1 MVWFIEK
8 TMRFRFN
15 FSDFDLYINILTIFK
30 FQKGQ
35 LSFTMTQATLPGL
48 IVIYPTVALVQES
61 SATLSI
67 LTISGTTAVLFAS
80 IFVELNNNPWCRWT
94 KTGMNMLYFTSHT
107 FCSNGGRF
115 GHLIKQ
121 VLSPIDM
128 WLALIRC
135 SSCRWSFHILD
146 FFRQE

>member
-1 MVWFIEK
+1 MAWFIEK
-8 TMRFRFN
+8 TMRFRFK
-15 FSDFDLYINILTIFK
+15 FSDFHLYINILTIFK
-30 FQKGQ
+30 FQNGR
-35 LSFTMTQATLPGL
+35 LSLTMTQATLPGL
-48 IVIYPTVALVQES
+48 LVIYPTVAFVQES

-67 LTISGTTAVLFAS
+67 LTISGCLFAS
-80 IFVELNNNPWCRWT
+80 IFVELEITTLGAGELRHL
-94 KTGMNMLYFTSHT
+94 TGMNMLYFTSHT

-135 SSCRWSFHILD
+135 SSCRWTSPILD
-146 FFRQE
+146 F